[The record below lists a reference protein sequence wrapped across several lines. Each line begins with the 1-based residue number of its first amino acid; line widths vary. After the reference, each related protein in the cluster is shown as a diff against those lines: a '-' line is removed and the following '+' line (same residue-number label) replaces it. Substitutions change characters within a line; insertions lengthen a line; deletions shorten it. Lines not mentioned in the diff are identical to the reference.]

1 MVFPAGTGWAGLA
14 AQQIVSLYWPV
25 ALYLLIVLCLQAFFV
40 AIKFLSYNPPNTFKK
55 EKKKRK
61 ETFTLKKKKNL
72 QSMNQSSHT
81 LEY

>member
-55 EKKKRK
+55 ERNVH
-61 ETFTLKKKKNL
+61 LKKKKNL